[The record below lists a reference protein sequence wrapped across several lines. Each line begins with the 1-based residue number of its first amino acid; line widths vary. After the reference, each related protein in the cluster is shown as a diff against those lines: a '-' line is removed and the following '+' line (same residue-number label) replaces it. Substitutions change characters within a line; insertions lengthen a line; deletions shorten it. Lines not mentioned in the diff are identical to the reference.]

1 MSKVIDIFHLPV
13 SDASSSSCEGGNSS
27 GKAVSRIRVPA
38 PVRDK
43 QGLGKIDAV
52 LTPSSR

>member
-13 SDASSSSCEGGNSS
+13 SDASSSCEGGNSS

-43 QGLGKIDAV
+43 QGLGKIDTI